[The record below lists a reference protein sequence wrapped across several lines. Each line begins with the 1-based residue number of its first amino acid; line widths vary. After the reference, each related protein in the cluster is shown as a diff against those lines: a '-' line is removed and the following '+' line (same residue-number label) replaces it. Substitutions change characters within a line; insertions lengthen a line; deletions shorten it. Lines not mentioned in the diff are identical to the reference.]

1 MKSLITKGAIAVL
14 ATSAAAIWA
23 GCTER
28 RTTESVA
35 STPLAQPSVWAPIG
49 LRIPFEQK
57 DADFNV
63 RAHRFTAHIENGG
76 NVQIA
81 SNDSVVPLQIHT
93 TQVGALSS
101 SGLLSKGSEVGML
114 TRTMGEV
121 REEWL
126 ATGESIEAR
135 WAFASKPNVVGDL
148 VVRLDA
154 HPRGRVDV
162 ASDGLHFADE
172 HLNVGRGTWID
183 SRGLKVDVPIAF
195 EAGEIRFTVPA
206 EAIAKSVFP
215 AVLDPKISPEFEPSP
230 SVDAGF
236 AAQNSPLNSRV
247 NRATAAAFDGT
258 NYLVA
263 WYDDRA
269 FTPIVMAAR
278 VSPSGELIDRAGIQ
292 IGTVSPQPRF
302 DQDDP
307 MRSIAVVAGN
317 GGFLVVWR
325 DTYLSAGQATS
336 GGVRIRSNGEVVD
349 KTPLS
354 LGTIL
359 DDRPIAL
366 PIASFGDSFLMLSA
380 NVISGTDIRIDL
392 VKVEGVE
399 STKTPAVQTTPS
411 TAVGGLNRIRLSSV
425 GAEGL
430 VVYENYPPG
439 QSSQKTMAM
448 RVAPSGQV
456 GEPFELG
463 FTANQVNL
471 LMRVGN
477 NLALAWYGEAEAGS
491 NDYVTLLTTSG
502 QVVGSPTAIAAST
515 FMGDAQGL
523 VSLGG
528 NSLCFFTTNLT
539 PLGCTF
545 AVDPNERALLALD
558 PNNALVLTPYDPQST
573 PSDSQGPKAVR
584 YDRATRLKVGSDIRV
599 GTAGNSQARPAVA
612 YDSKVGAYFGTWID
626 DHLSSTPPNLGG
638 GSVIRGVA
646 IRDQGA
652 TIGAGADI
660 PISVSGATAVTAP
673 SAIFDG
679 ENVVVVW
686 AERRDSTYY
695 VTMSKIV
702 LSQTGGVLTA
712 VASTPVIVRTTSLE
726 TRSAVIAADSTGYVI
741 SWSEGARTAGHIS
754 AIRVSKTVIQSD
766 IAGLSVLF
774 LTADEPSRPRDQVT
788 TVFDGQQT
796 LVVWREKGGA
806 ATILVGLTF
815 QDGAARPASAPFSVA
830 TGFSEKETMHLASD
844 GKTGSLLV
852 WADTATLVRGIRAK
866 FLSRESLSA
875 GEPAVKPTD
884 PRNGIQIAQTKWSQ
898 ANPTVAFANDQA
910 SYFVAW
916 SSLQNTN
923 DSALVGSFIALD
935 GRVLEGASPLVLS
948 DTTAA
953 VVAAGNNSP
962 APGENEDWAALTSGP
977 EATLGLLYNRFDT
990 RPGYATVRARF
1001 RTVISGKMKAA
1012 ECISNDECASRYCVS
1027 GVCCESACNE
1037 GCATCG
1043 GTGSAGATTGAAK
1056 GTCSPLASKTVC
1068 TSDARFVCDGTSQA
1082 CPKSCA
1088 TDAQCAGGACR
1099 DGQCT
1104 RGGAVCA
1111 DDFNIAT
1118 PTGNVSCGAY
1128 RCTEGTCLTE
1138 CTSVDQCAPSNICN
1152 FEKRCAPAPAIENPP
1167 DGCSVGAVGMR
1178 AGGGFAG
1185 LVLGAGMVVRRRR
1198 GRRAQS

>member
-1 MKSLITKGAIAVL
+1 MKSWIAKGIVSTLAI
-14 ATSAAAIWA
+14 SAAAIWV
-23 GCTER
+23 GCSER
-28 RTTESVA
+28 RTTESA
-35 STPLAQPSVWAPIG
+35 GTSSAQMPSAWAPIG
-49 LRIPFEQK
+49 LRMPFEQK
-57 DADFNV
+57 DAGFNV
-63 RAHRFTAHIENGG
+63 QARGFAAHIEDNG
-76 NVQIA
+76 NAQIA
-81 SNDSVVPLQIHT
+81 SNGSTVPLQIHT
-93 TQVGALSS
+93 THVGALAP

-114 TRTMGEV
+114 ARTMGEV
-121 REEWL
+121 REEWI

-135 WAFASKPNVVGDL
+135 WAFASKPDVVGD
-148 VVRLDA
+148 VVVCLQA
-154 HPRGRVDV
+154 HPRGRVRV
-162 ASDGLHFADE
+162 ATDGLHFTDE
-172 HLNVGRGTWID
+172 HLKMGRGTWID

-215 AVLDPKISPEFEPSP
+215 AVLDPKISPEYEPSP
-230 SVDAGF
+230 TLDAGF

-292 IGTVSPQPRF
+292 IGTISPQPRF

-307 MRSIAVVAGN
+307 MRSIAVVAGT

-392 VKVEGVE
+392 VKIEGVE
-399 STKTPAVQTTPS
+399 STKTPAVQTAPS
-411 TAVGGLNRIRLSSV
+411 TAIGGLNRIRLNSV
-425 GAEGL
+425 GSEGL

-448 RVAPSGQV
+448 RVGPSGQV

-502 QVVGSPTAIAAST
+502 QVVGSPTAMGAST
-515 FMGDAQGL
+515 FTGDAQGL

-539 PLGCTF
+539 SLGCTA
-545 AVDPNERALLALD
+545 AVDPKESALLALD
-558 PNNALVLTPYDPQST
+558 PNNALVLTPYDPQSA

-612 YDSKVGAYFGTWID
+612 YDSKVGAYFGAWID
-626 DHLSSTPPNLGG
+626 DHLSSTPPSFGG

-646 IRDQGA
+646 IREQGA

-660 PISVSGATAVTAP
+660 PISLPAATVVGAP

-695 VTMSKIV
+695 VVMSKIV

-712 VASTPVIVRTTSLE
+712 VASTPIIVRTTSLE

-754 AIRVSKTVIQSD
+754 AIRVPKTAIQSD
-766 IAGLSVLF
+766 LAALSVLF
-774 LTADEPSRPRDQVT
+774 LTADEPNRPRDQVT
-788 TVFDGQQT
+788 TVFDGRQT

-815 QDGAARPASAPFSVA
+815 QDGADRPASAPFSVA

-844 GKTGSLLV
+844 MKTGSLLV

-866 FLSRESLSA
+866 FLSREPVSA
-875 GEPAVKPTD
+875 GEPAVKPAD

-923 DSALVGSFIALD
+923 DSSLVGNFVALD

-948 DTTAA
+948 DTTAVA
-953 VVAAGNNSP
+953 VATGNNSP
-962 APGENEDWAALTSGP
+962 TPGENEDWPALTTGP

-990 RPGYATVRARF
+990 RAGYAAVRARF
-1001 RTVISGKMKAA
+1001 RTVVSGKVKAA
-1012 ECISNDECASRYCVS
+1012 ECTSNDECASRYCVG
-1027 GVCCESACNE
+1027 GVCCETSCNE
-1037 GCATCG
+1037 GCGTCG
-1043 GTGSAGATTGAAK
+1043 GAGSAGAPAEAVK
-1056 GTCSPLASKTVC
+1056 GTCSPLVSKTIC
-1068 TSDARFVCDGTSQA
+1068 TNDTRFVCDGVSSA
-1082 CPKSCA
+1082 CPKACT

-1104 RGGAVCA
+1104 RGGAACA

-1128 RCTEGTCLTE
+1128 RCTDGTCLNE
-1138 CTSVDQCAPSNICN
+1138 CTSVDQCAPGNICT
-1152 FEKRCAPAPAIENPP
+1152 FEKRCAPAPPIENPP

-1178 AGGGFAG
+1178 SGGGFAG
-1185 LVLGAGMVVRRRR
+1185 LVFVAGMLGLRRKA
-1198 GRRAQS
+1198 RRA